1 MFASLAR
8 RDRIEVLAA
17 RIRKAELTIAQIES
31 SDMPKDCPNLARVII
46 SGNRARIAACLREL
60 ARI

>member
-1 MFASLAR
+1 MLASLAR
-8 RDRIEVLAA
+8 RDRIETLTA

-31 SDMPKDCPNLARVII
+31 GDMPKDCPNLARVII
-46 SGNRARIAACLREL
+46 ASNRARIAACLREL